1 MNRSSLWIVFSILV
15 TIIVGTPLSIT
26 SNIVFHSNT
35 ITTAYAQENNIVNDN
50 NNPSADGGQLVSF
63 LTDDKVLIVGTYYA
77 PQTTTTSLSNTT
89 GTTTSHVNA
98 VILLHMLGRN
108 RSDWNDFA
116 STLTNKNNDYAVLSI
131 DLRGH
136 GESTSQNG
144 NTIISFQS
152 FTPSDFNKMVM
163 DVKAAKQFLVTQKNI
178 NPNNIAIVGA
188 SIGANVALNYAASD
202 PSIKAFVLLSP
213 GLDYKGVTTSDA
225 VKQYKGPIYIATA
238 GKDQIAGNDPRT
250 LCNEIINC
258 ANNNRLH
265 IYQDSNSH
273 GTDMFSDSSLQPPLT
288 LIVSWLNATFGK
300 S

>member
-1 MNRSSLWIVFSILV
+1 MIASAEYTNILV
-15 TIIVGTPLSIT
+15 YT
-26 SNIVFHSNT
+26 
-35 ITTAYAQENNIVNDN
+35 YAQENNNNNNNIVNDN
-50 NNPSADGGQLVSF
+50 NSTSATVRGQRVSF

-77 PQTTTTSLSNTT
+77 PQTTATTSSA
-89 GTTTSHVNA
+89 NA

-108 RSDWNDFA
+108 RNDWNDFA
-116 STLTNKNNDYAVLSI
+116 STLSNKNNDYAVLSI

-152 FTPSDFNKMVM
+152 FTPNDFNKMVM
-163 DVKAAKQFLVTQKNI
+163 DVKAARQFLVTQKNV

-202 PSIKAFVLLSP
+202 PSIKAVVLLSP

-225 VKQYKGPIYIATA
+225 IKQYKGPIYIATA
-238 GKDQIAGNDPRT
+238 AKDPIAGNDPQT

-273 GTDMFSDSSLQPPLT
+273 GTDMFSDSSLQPPLDK
-288 LIVSWLNATFGK
+288 LIISWLNTTFGK